1 MSYIDLLKEAVEMF
15 YAQDAEKLLRKLDGR
30 SACERCI
37 VNCIARYLW
46 FLIQQ
51 RGLATDVD
59 VEYNL
64 DCKSEDPKR
73 IRLEACRF
81 CSRVEC
87 LMHAFVNGRIG
98 CRESRKVMR
107 GNPLIYPDLIVHIR
121 DTNSNYLAVE
131 FKKEDEVRKRTGDYK
146 NAAKWDMAKL
156 QYLSCMER
164 MTGVSPYEEKVFV
177 ILKSNGA
184 DFIQPEQFPAQE
196 RIGEPSPDE
205 GERDG
210 MDGYFRPYGDSF

>member
-1 MSYIDLLKEAVEMF
+1 MMVKYSTLLKEAVRMF
-15 YAQDAEKLLRKLDGR
+15 YAQDAEMLLRKVDGR

-46 FLIQQ
+46 CVVQQ
-51 RGLATDVD
+51 RGLAADVD

-81 CSRVEC
+81 CSCAGC
-87 LMHAFVNGRIG
+87 LMHAFVNGRIR
-98 CRESRKVMR
+98 CKESLKVIS
-107 GNPLIYPDLIVHIR
+107 GNPFIYPDLIVHVR
-121 DTNSNYLAVE
+121 DTNRNYLAVE
-131 FKKEDEVRKRTGDYK
+131 FKKEADARKRLGNYK

-164 MTGVSPYEEKVFV
+164 LTGVGPYEEKVFV
-177 ILKSNGA
+177 ILKPNEA
-184 DFIQPEQFPAQE
+184 DFILSDQFPVV
-196 RIGEPSPDE
+196 E
-205 GERDG
+205 GVG
-210 MDGYFRPYGDSF
+210 GASTGVV